1 MDTHGDVFM
10 LKREE
15 SRNKSVS
22 RDSKVIFFQKKF
34 LKRGGLLLISF
45 FIPCIMRLLSVQ
57 G

>member
-1 MDTHGDVFM
+1 M

-15 SRNKSVS
+15 SRNKSVF